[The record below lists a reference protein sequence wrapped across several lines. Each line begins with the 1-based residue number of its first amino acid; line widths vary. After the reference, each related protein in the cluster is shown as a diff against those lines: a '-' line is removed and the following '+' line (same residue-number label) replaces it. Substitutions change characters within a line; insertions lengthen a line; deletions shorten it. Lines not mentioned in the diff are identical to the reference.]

1 MNNKQPRLLGFYAHP
16 DDEVLGIGGT
26 IAQYAANGVYVE
38 WIVTTRGEAGEI
50 SDPALATPDNL
61 GLVREG
67 EMRCSAQTL
76 GMADVTFLGYRDSG
90 MDGTEDNQN
99 PEAYINSDPDEV
111 VAKLVEIIRRV
122 RPHVALTF
130 EPFGGYGHPDHIA
143 IHKHTHLALP
153 AAADPNYRPNLGA
166 PWQISR
172 LFYPIL
178 RMTTFMALKE
188 RMAAHGLP
196 LDFFEVLQERR
207 GKGWP
212 DDNYQAAIS
221 VNGTTAAKW
230 AAFNCHRTQF
240 GEDSLFRQLPEAEI
254 ADLFSTEYFALAY
267 PEPEKGLR
275 LDNLFEGL
283 DLYNYAARPDRFIM

>member
-1 MNNKQPRLLGFYAHP
+1 MTTNQPRLLGFYAHP

-26 IAQYAANGVYVE
+26 LAQYSANGVYIE
-38 WIVTTRGEAGEI
+38 WVVTTRGEAGEI
-50 SDPALATPDNL
+50 SDPALATPENL
-61 GLVREG
+61 GMVRER

-90 MDGTEDNQN
+90 MDGTADNQR
-99 PEAYINSDPDEV
+99 PDAYINSDDDEV

-153 AAADPNYRPNLGA
+153 AAADPNYRADLGV
-166 PWQISR
+166 PWQTQR

-178 RMTTFMALKE
+178 RRESFKELKE
-188 RMAAHGLP
+188 RMMVHDLP
-196 LDFFEVLQERR
+196 VDFFDGLEKRR
-207 GKGWP
+207 AEAWP
-212 DDNYQAAIS
+212 DDNYQVAINI
-221 VNGTTAAKW
+221 NGTTATKW

-240 GEDSLFRQLPEAEI
+240 GEDSLFRRLPESEI
-254 ADLFSTEYFALAY
+254 AEVFSTEYFALAY
-267 PEPEKGLR
+267 PEPQEGLR
-275 LDNLFEGL
+275 LDGLFAGL
-283 DLYNYAARPDRFIM
+283 ILD